1 MSTKQQLRI
10 NYIPQISTKSDV
22 KKIKH
27 YHTSK
32 NNCKLSANSL
42 AMIKKHEIRINYIVE
57 CSIKSDA
64 KKNEI
69 LSHIKKIIGSFRLIL

>member
-64 KKNEI
+64 KKMKYY
-69 LSHIKKIIGSFRLIL
+69 HISKKLLEAFG